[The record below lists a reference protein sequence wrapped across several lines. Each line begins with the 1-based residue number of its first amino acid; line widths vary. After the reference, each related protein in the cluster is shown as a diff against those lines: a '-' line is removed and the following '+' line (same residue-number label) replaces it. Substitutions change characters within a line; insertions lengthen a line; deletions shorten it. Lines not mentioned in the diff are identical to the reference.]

1 MHASPLQLLG
11 AIALVGGALVGCDTL
26 VDLPPGPPPPPVVVP
41 VEPGACDDSSEAP
54 TLAEVQGRYVADIH
68 PLFIR
73 AEGGCL
79 ACHGAASGRLMRLPD
94 EGPGSA
100 DAAFLRLRTDGYLGR
115 DAGSALARVLDDS
128 MPQGGPAWS
137 AAEKALLD
145 DFTCAL
151 ARADANGPPL
161 DEQFPPELE
170 LPYEGPA
177 ITEYDNAFL
186 TYDQLRGRVVTVFD
200 DAWVR
205 EGIDRFA
212 ENISLFGSVDFLT
225 SFVAA
230 RQATP
235 EFLAGLDLLAEDVCA
250 RAVADGTGPFADVD
264 LASPIVD
271 EPAPTTTA
279 HEAEGS
285 DVTIVGLPTGCLPG
299 AGATRVVL
307 CTNASLN
314 VDHVFPIAG
323 TYRITARVQADPNP
337 DGPPILAVRI
347 GGESLGEVVVPGTAF
362 VDMVIEGEVAAGE
375 QVVSLAFTNDSVVN
389 GDDRNL
395 IVDRFIIEG
404 PLPGSTAGAPGGEA
418 SAKARIATVM
428 ERILQRPVDPA
439 RADDAVDLAG
449 LHEVL
454 VELEAFDGNR
464 ARAWSGVC
472 EALLH
477 HPDFLFTRAG
487 TFDVLADDDP
497 LRERLLATQAALVLL
512 DRSPSADEL
521 LRFDVGEVDRA
532 GLVDAWLQDDAF
544 IARYTHRVRQ
554 ILEYD
559 GTPDGDE
566 PSRLWAFI
574 AREDRPLK
582 EILTADYTVDDDL
595 ERVERPAFHG
605 QTGVLTMKGYIVGKP
620 GLPHYNYAARVLTG
634 FMGVVFDVP
643 QEALD
648 ARATASAT
656 STVDPQSLCFTCHRL
671 LTPLAHQ
678 RQRWADDGSYREVFD
693 DGRVIDDTDNNL
705 VANYPFRGRGLEA
718 FSLVA
723 VRKEAFA
730 RRMANAHFLMVTG
743 RLLRHDLDE
752 RVVYRGLYDAIAG
765 GEGTLRDLLRAILS
779 STSVTQPPRPVVD
792 GGTP

>member
-1 MHASPLQLLG
+1 
-11 AIALVGGALVGCDTL
+11 
-26 VDLPPGPPPPPVVVP
+26 
-41 VEPGACDDSSEAP
+41 
-54 TLAEVQGRYVADIH
+54 
-68 PLFIR
+68 
-73 AEGGCL
+73 
-79 ACHGAASGRLMRLPD
+79 MRLPD

-115 DAGSALARVLDDS
+115 DAGSALARILDDS

-151 ARADANGPPL
+151 ARADAAGPPL

-177 ITEYDNAFL
+177 ITDYDNAFL
-186 TYDQLRGRVVTVFD
+186 TYNQLRGRVLTVFD

-205 EGIDRFA
+205 EGVDRFA
-212 ENISLFGSVDFLT
+212 ESISLFGGVDFLT

-235 EFLAGLDLLAEDVCA
+235 EFLAGLDLMAEDVCD
-250 RAVADGTGPFADVD
+250 RAVELQAGPFAGVD
-264 LASPIVD
+264 LTSPVID
-271 EPAPTTTA
+271 EPAAISTSY
-279 HEAEGS
+279 EAEAS
-285 DVTIVGLPTGCLPG
+285 TVTIVGLPTGCLPG
-299 AGATRVVL
+299 PGSTRVVL
-307 CTNASLN
+307 CTNSSLN
-314 VDHVFPIAG
+314 VDHVFPIVG
-323 TYRITARVQADPNP
+323 TYRITARVQADPNTA
-337 DGPPILAVRI
+337 GPPILAIRV
-347 GGESLGEVVVPGTAF
+347 GGAALGQVEVPGTTF
-362 VDMVIEGEVAAGE
+362 LDMTIEGEVAAGE
-375 QVVSLAFTNDSVVN
+375 QVVSVAFTNDSVLN

-395 IVDRFIIEG
+395 IVDRFLVEG
-404 PLPGSTAGAPGGEA
+404 PLPGTTAGAPGGEA
-418 SAKARIATVM
+418 SAKGRIATLM
-428 ERILQRPVDPA
+428 ERILQRPVDA
-439 RADDAVDLAG
+439 ERADDAADLAG

-454 VELEAFDGNR
+454 VALEAFEGDRTRGF
-464 ARAWSGVC
+464 AGVC

-487 TFDVLADDDP
+487 TFDVLDDEDP

-512 DRSPSADEL
+512 DRSPTDDEL
-521 LRFDVGEVDRA
+521 GRLDVGELDRA
-532 GLVDAWLQDDAF
+532 GLIDTWLQDDAF
-544 IARYTHRVRQ
+544 IDRYTHRVRQ

-582 EILTADYTVDDDL
+582 EILTADYTVDDTL
-595 ERVERPAFHG
+595 ARVERPAFHG

-678 RQRWADDGSYREVFD
+678 RQRWADDGTYREVFD
-693 DGRVIDDTDNNL
+693 DGRVIDDSDNNL

-730 RRMANAHFLMVTG
+730 RRLANAHFLMVTG

-752 RVVYRGLYDAIAG
+752 RTVYRGLYDAFAG
-765 GEGTLRDLLRAILS
+765 GEGTARGLLRAILL